1 MGCAMKV
8 ITVRGIEPDVAV
20 KLKEIASKEN
30 KSINQLLL
38 DLIQIRVGMKKEK
51 RFTRSYDDL
60 DSLFGKWSDQEFK
73 TIQTKIDQGRV
84 IDGELWK

>member
-8 ITVRGIEPDVAV
+8 ITVRGIEPDLAV

>member
-73 TIQTKIDQGRV
+73 TIQTKIDHGRV
-84 IDGELWK
+84 IDWELWK